1 MNEKL
6 VTIIVSDLHLGGGA
20 ADPGDDHVYQNAEFS
35 TFIQE
40 QKNTKE
46 GQSGDIELIINGDF
60 LEFAQVRPDVYTLGS
75 SKYWCS
81 VDESLQKLEAI
92 LSGHANVFGALKEFQ
107 TCGNS
112 VTIAAGNHDVDLYWD
127 RVRKR
132 LQEEIGSVRF
142 ELGTPWYSRYD
153 GRLQIAHGHMFDPAN
168 KFKKWDDP
176 ILIGPGETPRLEM
189 CAGTLFMVKFVNWLE
204 KEYPFA
210 DNIKPITALG
220 RLLWREDRVGLLV
233 VAWMLSKF
241 MALHPSAS
249 LGSKESVPNIG
260 DRLTKMIIHNQGFR
274 EEVTRLYRKTR
285 DVAATP
291 QAVEAS
297 LNTEEAIFDF
307 FCELIPKVS
316 PEDWLPVFD
325 VPGPVTLGIGANAS
339 PTLSIVSAAGKMD
352 EKESLKNEA
361 KCKLYSDRV
370 EVVVLGHTH
379 QPDEERDGDGG
390 YFNPGSWTRYVEINQ
405 ANALTLE
412 DLKREEDFPYQLNY
426 IQVKKHPNGVLRA
439 DKMCYKKVQGSKG
452 A

>member
-142 ELGTPWYSRYD
+142 ELG
-153 GRLQIAHGHMFDPAN
+153 
-168 KFKKWDDP
+168 
-176 ILIGPGETPRLEM
+176 
-189 CAGTLFMVKFVNWLE
+189 
-204 KEYPFA
+204 
-210 DNIKPITALG
+210 
-220 RLLWREDRVGLLV
+220 DRKSV
-233 VAWMLSKF
+233 V
-241 MALHPSAS
+241 
-249 LGSKESVPNIG
+249 
-260 DRLTKMIIHNQGFR
+260 
-274 EEVTRLYRKTR
+274 
-285 DVAATP
+285 
-291 QAVEAS
+291 
-297 LNTEEAIFDF
+297 
-307 FCELIPKVS
+307 
-316 PEDWLPVFD
+316 
-325 VPGPVTLGIGANAS
+325 
-339 PTLSIVSAAGKMD
+339 
-352 EKESLKNEA
+352 
-361 KCKLYSDRV
+361 
-370 EVVVLGHTH
+370 
-379 QPDEERDGDGG
+379 
-390 YFNPGSWTRYVEINQ
+390 
-405 ANALTLE
+405 
-412 DLKREEDFPYQLNY
+412 
-426 IQVKKHPNGVLRA
+426 
-439 DKMCYKKVQGSKG
+439 
-452 A
+452 